1 MAKKESPL
9 TPEILIA
16 TLKRSNLKT
25 VLIEGKDDLLIYKKI
40 ESELEDLDIN
50 ILPCNGRTA
59 LLEVFK
65 NKSDIDSELL
75 FICDA
80 DLWVF
85 DNKAPISDDLIVT
98 EGYSIENELYQDGST
113 ILNKLLSANE
123 IISKNLMLSNICEWF
138 AYEVEKYLN
147 CQTCDCKFSEVTIL
161 NTNVMA
167 RNSNN
172 FTDNFIN
179 ERMNSKASDNLIDD
193 IKANYD
199 VKLRGKY
206 LFQIYEKLFQQRS
219 KQAVKYRRDQLFDL
233 IYNIV
238 SSDNEP
244 NKNINNRIKQIS
256 EFFNE

>member
-172 FTDNFIN
+172 FIN